1 MGHDLYWGMPVILYL
16 FMGGVGAGAVIVSGH
31 VYHLAGAGSFG
42 FRVARYGALIAPLP
56 VILGTGLII
65 WELGR
70 MYRVVNL
77 FKVVNLSPM
86 NIGSWL
92 LFFFIIL
99 TTVYAISFLP
109 WLSKPGDKWEPVRKT
124 LAWAC
129 VPVGYGVAVYTVM
142 LVGAFGMAPDTDIG
156 QINLIN
162 YLWPIGVVLLS
173 VWLLDEKP
181 RIALTLGGVLLGF
194 SGVAVS
200 RGFDNV
206 LRPPQSW
213 LPLGMA
219 FVAAMLWS
227 GFCVLLRRWK
237 VPETQNGMALHFTGC
252 AILAA
257 LIALLTGGWERC
269 FPMKPQTL
277 FWVLFCGIGPVGLA
291 YHWWEVG
298 LKKGNIHLI
307 AVLSFFIPIGSTLLL
322 SLFFRLAIN
331 PGLYLGAVL
340 IVLAAIFV
348 RRATGER

>member
-129 VPVGYGVAVYTVM
+129 VPVGYGVAVYTGIM
-142 LVGAFGMAPDTDIG
+142 LGATPGRPFWNSSVLPF
-156 QINLIN
+156 LF
-162 YLWPIGVVLLS
+162 LLS
-173 VWLLDEKP
+173 AISGGIASIVLTSALCHRKGTAEEEREFNEGSFLLVSWD
-181 RIALTLGGVLLGF
+181 TL
-194 SGVAVS
+194 
-200 RGFDNV
+200 
-206 LRPPQSW
+206 
-213 LPLGMA
+213 
-219 FVAAMLWS
+219 
-227 GFCVLLRRWK
+227 
-237 VPETQNGMALHFTGC
+237 
-252 AILAA
+252 
-257 LIALLTGGWERC
+257 LIALELVSLFVFVIFAYLTVESARAAISLILADGALVVE
-269 FPMKPQTL
+269 
-277 FWVLFCGIGPVGLA
+277 FWVGIVLVALIIPLMAYLPLVAPTLMYGRAFKAHKAIEIFVPICILAGGFILRYLVVVAGQVSHPVG
-291 YHWWEVG
+291 
-298 LKKGNIHLI
+298 I
-307 AVLSFFIPIGSTLLL
+307 
-322 SLFFRLAIN
+322 
-331 PGLYLGAVL
+331 
-340 IVLAAIFV
+340 
-348 RRATGER
+348 

>member
-129 VPVGYGVAVYTVM
+129 VPVGYGVAVYTGIM
-142 LVGAFGMAPDTDIG
+142 LGATPGRPFWNSSVLPF
-156 QINLIN
+156 LF
-162 YLWPIGVVLLS
+162 LLS
-173 VWLLDEKP
+173 AISGGIASIVLTSALCHRKGTPEEEREFNEGSFLLVSWD
-181 RIALTLGGVLLGF
+181 TL
-194 SGVAVS
+194 
-200 RGFDNV
+200 
-206 LRPPQSW
+206 
-213 LPLGMA
+213 
-219 FVAAMLWS
+219 
-227 GFCVLLRRWK
+227 
-237 VPETQNGMALHFTGC
+237 
-252 AILAA
+252 
-257 LIALLTGGWERC
+257 LIALELVSLFVFVIFAYLTVESARAAISLILADGALVME
-269 FPMKPQTL
+269 
-277 FWVLFCGIGPVGLA
+277 FWVGIVLVALVIPLAAYLPLVAPTLMYGREFKARKAIEIFVPVCILIGGFILRYLVVVAGQVSHPVG
-291 YHWWEVG
+291 
-298 LKKGNIHLI
+298 I
-307 AVLSFFIPIGSTLLL
+307 
-322 SLFFRLAIN
+322 
-331 PGLYLGAVL
+331 
-340 IVLAAIFV
+340 
-348 RRATGER
+348 

>member
-129 VPVGYGVAVYTVM
+129 VPVGYGVAVYTGIM
-142 LVGAFGMAPDTDIG
+142 LGATPGRPFWNSSVLPF
-156 QINLIN
+156 LF
-162 YLWPIGVVLLS
+162 LLS
-173 VWLLDEKP
+173 AISGGIASIVLTSALCHRKGTAEEEREFNEGSFLLVSWD
-181 RIALTLGGVLLGF
+181 TL
-194 SGVAVS
+194 
-200 RGFDNV
+200 
-206 LRPPQSW
+206 
-213 LPLGMA
+213 
-219 FVAAMLWS
+219 
-227 GFCVLLRRWK
+227 
-237 VPETQNGMALHFTGC
+237 
-252 AILAA
+252 
-257 LIALLTGGWERC
+257 LIALELVSLFVFVIFAYLTVESARAAISLILADGALVVE
-269 FPMKPQTL
+269 
-277 FWVLFCGIGPVGLA
+277 FWVGIVLVALIIPLMAYLPLVAPTLMYGREFKARKAIEIFVPVCILIGGFILRYLVVVAGQVSHPVG
-291 YHWWEVG
+291 
-298 LKKGNIHLI
+298 I
-307 AVLSFFIPIGSTLLL
+307 
-322 SLFFRLAIN
+322 
-331 PGLYLGAVL
+331 
-340 IVLAAIFV
+340 
-348 RRATGER
+348 